1 MFMSDEQIAKALTK
15 LYESLLVKGKF
26 QFKVEVTND
35 ISSYNSTPVYKIRI
49 LVLVDHA
56 KFWSESPDYD
66 SNYSEIMDNMFDN
79 WYEEFDSL
87 YKYVLP
93 TEMVMLSIK
102 FKHFDTDIYKPLLNY
117 IGELNIPY
125 VTNFSEHLPTITV
138 TLDEN
143 SVDDPDEVYE
153 EINDKFN
160 IDDIILSFE
169 PITEH

>member
-26 QFKVEVTND
+26 QFKVEVTNN
-35 ISSYNSTPVYKIRI
+35 ISSYNSTPVYKIKI

-66 SNYSEIMDNMFDN
+66 SNYSNIMDDMFDT

-93 TEMVMLSIK
+93 TEMVMLTIR
-102 FKHFDTDIYKPLLNY
+102 FTHFDTDIYKPLLDY

-125 VTNFSEHLPTITV
+125 VTYFSEHIPAITI

-143 SVDDPDEVYE
+143 FVDDQDEVYE
-153 EINDKFN
+153 KINDKIN
-160 IDDIILSFE
+160 IEDIVLYFG
-169 PITEH
+169 PVTEN